1 MKTKWVAG
9 FWGTMQ
15 MCKLMICGGF
25 SAWFFKRTR
34 LDGPNR
40 LVSILTWAVVAF
52 RMVPIFGMEEI
63 MIRTRIGETKT
74 RSLRRCTVTVLLL
87 AGLSPL
93 APAATIIL
101 VRHAERNA
109 GMTPDVLL
117 SPRGEE
123 RARELARVL
132 KDANIRAVFA
142 TEVRR
147 TQQTAE
153 PTAKEFHLQPTV
165 IPAKDVDT
173 LVSRLQALP
182 DDETVLVVGHANTVP
197 LIVERLGGTVPA
209 MSDTEYDRLV
219 VAATKRPGKPAIL
232 TLRYGALT
240 H

>member
-1 MKTKWVAG
+1 M
-9 FWGTMQ
+9 
-15 MCKLMICGGF
+15 
-25 SAWFFKRTR
+25 TR
-34 LDGPNR
+34 
-40 LVSILTWAVVAF
+40 F
-52 RMVPIFGMEEI
+52 RAQ
-63 MIRTRIGETKT
+63 TKT
-74 RSLRRCTVTVLLL
+74 GSLLRRIVALLLL

-117 SPRGEE
+117 TPRGEE

-132 KDANIRAVFA
+132 KDANIRAIFT

-153 PTAKEFHLQPTV
+153 PTAKEFHLQPAV
-165 IPAKDVDT
+165 IPASDVDA
-173 LVSRLQALP
+173 LVGRLQMLP
-182 DDETVLVVGHANTVP
+182 DDETVLVVGHSNTIPV
-197 LIVERLGGTVPA
+197 VVDRLGGAVPA

-219 VAATKRPGKPAIL
+219 VVVTSGTGKSAIL
-232 TLRYGALT
+232 TLRYGDALP